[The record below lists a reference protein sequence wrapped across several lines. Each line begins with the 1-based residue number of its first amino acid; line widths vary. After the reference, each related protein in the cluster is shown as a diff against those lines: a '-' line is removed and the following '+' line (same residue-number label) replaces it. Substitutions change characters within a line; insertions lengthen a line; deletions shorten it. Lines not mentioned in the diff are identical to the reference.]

1 VNSTFGPCPNKS
13 VADPSH
19 FLRKGTRRSSIIPP
33 SKISSH
39 DDDKRHQQQH
49 SKPPVPSSDDR
60 PVMGLKTRKNYI
72 TSNAIEAIIQEPKC
86 VDRKEPLYIEKENY
100 GKIPNY
106 LPKVQD
112 AIQKEQKIV
121 DRCIEE
127 LMRKDTEVEYVEMD
141 EGERRKLIDSLK
153 RKWDNRNSKYQKI
166 CHRVAFDSLG
176 DIKRKEAQE
185 AELQQL
191 EDDIERLSR
200 PGPMYIKSI

>member
-1 VNSTFGPCPNKS
+1 MRC
-13 VADPSH
+13 
-19 FLRKGTRRSSIIPP
+19 SSIIPP
-33 SKISSH
+33 SKSSSH
-39 DDDKRHQQQH
+39 GNDEIPKHN
-49 SKPPVPSSDDR
+49 KPSVPSSDDR

-72 TSNAIEAIIQEPKC
+72 TSNAINAIIQEPKC
-86 VDRKEPLYIEKENY
+86 VNIKECLYIDKENY
-100 GKIPNY
+100 GMIPSY
-106 LPKVQD
+106 LPKVKE

-127 LMRKDTEVEYVEMD
+127 LMRKDTEVEYMEMN
-141 EGERRKLIDSLK
+141 EEERQNLIDSLK

-191 EDDIERLSR
+191 EDDIERLSK
-200 PGPMYIKSI
+200 PGPVYIKSS